1 MSTTVTPAPIRFLG
15 IRQAEEIGPAT
26 ALLRVRLEERLNLP
40 DYRGDTKPV
49 VLTLNLVQR
58 LALMASLCQ
67 PSPRS
72 IDAAQAQFPRLS
84 TTFHDTVFSRNDY
97 QALFSALLKLR
108 YPAATEWETST
119 VRDRIIN
126 YEMLHG
132 LEYLSQADH
141 LDAWLLNTATGLRA
155 DAAGQVPA
163 VNLHVGTYEGDM
175 PATLALNSTDVTNT
189 QILIA
194 GSTGSGKSNLLA
206 VLLQQL
212 RGATVETAFPINF
225 LLFDYKG
232 EFSDPANAAWLDQ
245 FEVTKDCL
253 LDPVQQPLPFSPFKN
268 FEGKPQN
275 AITLYSTELSE
286 AFKALDRASIS
297 TSISISANM
306 ANNLTQAVIT
316 AYKHTA
322 GLPISFPLIEKY
334 YAAQLPPKD
343 AAKIDSV
350 RSVLQQ
356 LIRSKLFR
364 DTDDVDLI
372 HRSFIVKMDGFP
384 KDGAVAKE
392 IVYFTISKLNNLYE
406 DLPKQRVSGG
416 VVELRHFTIID
427 EAHYMLDFDNR
438 PLRNLI
444 AVGRNKGLS
453 IILATQNMESFK
465 SEYFDF
471 YANAQYPLLMKQQ
484 TINDKIVKDLFGV
497 SSGSE
502 FNEIKQAISDLSK
515 GELLIKNATA
525 AALGMGMGMGMG
537 KKYKKIHVTHLI

>member
-1 MSTTVTPAPIRFLG
+1 MAVTATQPAVIRFVG
-15 IRQAEEIGPAT
+15 IRQSEEVIT
-26 ALLRVRLEERLNLP
+26 QTTTLRTLLEQQLNLP
-40 DYRGDTKPV
+40 EYRADTKPV
-49 VLTLNLVQR
+49 VLTQNLVQR
-58 LALMASLCQ
+58 LALMAGLSQ
-67 PSPRS
+67 PGPRLA
-72 IDAAQAQFPRLS
+72 DAAGSLRLPS
-84 TTFHDTVFSRNDY
+84 MFHDTVFSRGDF

-108 YPAATEWETST
+108 YPPDTDWETPT
-119 VRDRIIN
+119 VRDRILN
-126 YEMLHG
+126 HEMLRGITYLQDPNH
-132 LEYLSQADH
+132 LEN
-141 LDAWLLNTATGLRA
+141 WLLNATTGLRG
-155 DAAGQVPA
+155 DAAGRVPA
-163 VNLHVGTYEGDM
+163 INLHVGTYEGDM
-175 PATLALNSTDVTNT
+175 PATLNLNGADVTNT

-212 RGATVETAFPINF
+212 RAATVETAFPVNF

-232 EFSDPANAAWLDQ
+232 EFSDPANASWLTH
-245 FEVTKDCL
+245 FEVSPDDCL
-253 LDPVQQPLPFSPFKN
+253 LDPVHQPLPFSPFKN

-275 AITLYSTELSE
+275 AINLYASEISE
-286 AFKALDRASIS
+286 AFKALDPR
-297 TSISISANM
+297 TVISANM
-306 ANNLTQAVIT
+306 ANTLTQAVIN

-322 GLPISFPLIEKY
+322 GQPVSFVLIDKY
-334 YAAQLPPKD
+334 YVSLLPVKD
-343 AAKIDSV
+343 ADKMDSV
-350 RSVLQQ
+350 RSILQQ

-372 HRSFIVKMDGFP
+372 RRSFIVKMDGFP
-384 KDGAVAKE
+384 KDGAVAKA

-406 DLPKQRVSGG
+406 ELPKQQVSGG

-465 SEYFDF
+465 SDYFDF

-497 SSGSE
+497 ASGSE
-502 FNEIKQAISDLSK
+502 FNEIKQAISELGK
-515 GELLIKNATA
+515 GEMLIKNATA
-525 AALGMGMGMGMG
+525 AVLGMG
-537 KKYKKIHVTHLI
+537 KKYKKIRVTHLI